1 MATTNNGAPNTL
13 GSIRGSN
20 ISFKNKDTENNSKI
34 DLSDLEKDFSV
45 LTEKNEN
52 PFPTEVFP
60 KDLQAIIYHAH
71 NNYQFSIDYLGAG
84 CLSAMSAAIGIS
96 YKVEVLQG
104 WLEKCNLFMVIVGR
118 TGDAKSHALNFCFK
132 PIQKR
137 EKALFQKYEQEMR
150 DYERSLGGDQEKVE
164 KPFLERLLINDST
177 PEALIQAH
185 SNNKR
190 SLCIYMDE
198 LHGWIK
204 NFNRYNSSGEEQT
217 YLTLWSGGV
226 ITVDRVSSKSIRL
239 DDPFIGVI
247 GGTQISVLK
256 EFAKGGRSANGF
268 LDRMLFVFPEVQKN
282 IKWSDNKQ
290 DEIIMQNYFA
300 IITDLIDLKLNP
312 NNESNIICF
321 EAEAKKFL
329 FDWQNARPENYLFE
343 YERSIEVKL
352 QQYVIRFALI
362 LQLVFNICEDKT
374 DKEIQLFAVKGGIKL
389 FEYFYF
395 NAIKVRDET
404 IKKNYN
410 ESLSE
415 LQRTILDDL
424 PSNSSFSTADA
435 IKIACIIVNGKPRI
449 SERQVKT
456 YLKDRKL
463 FKKVS
468 HGFYQKIQ

>member
-1 MATTNNGAPNTL
+1 MEATKNGAPNTL

-20 ISFKNKDTENNSKI
+20 ISYTNKDTENI
-34 DLSDLEKDFSV
+34 IRLDQSDLEKDISV
-45 LTEKNEN
+45 LTEINDN
-52 PFPTEVFP
+52 PFPIEIFP
-60 KDLQAIIYHAH
+60 KALQQILYEAH
-71 NNYQFSIDYLGAG
+71 NKYQFSIDYLGAG

-96 YKVEVLQG
+96 YKVEVLKG

-118 TGDAKSHALNFCFK
+118 PGDAKSHALNYCFN
-132 PIQKR
+132 PIHKR
-137 EKALFQKYEQEMR
+137 EKQLFEKYEQDIRE
-150 DYERSLGGDQEKVE
+150 YESVLNGDQDKIE

-190 SLCIYMDE
+190 SLYIYIDE

-226 ITVDRVSSKSIRL
+226 VTVDRVSSKSIRL

-247 GGTQISVLK
+247 GSTQISVLK

-282 IKWSDNKQ
+282 IKWSNKKV

-300 IITDLIDLKLNP
+300 IITNLIDLKLNP

-321 EAEAKKFL
+321 ETEAKKFL
-329 FDWQNARPENYLFE
+329 FDWQNTRPENYLFD

-352 QQYVIRFALI
+352 QQYVIRFSLI
-362 LQLVFNICEDKT
+362 LQLAFNVCENKT

-395 NAIKVRDET
+395 NGIKVRDET

-424 PSNSSFSTADA
+424 PSNVSFSTADA

-449 SERQVKT
+449 SERHVKT

-468 HGFYQKIQ
+468 HGIYQKIL